1 MGTTTAS
8 PRAMAPTHRRDF
20 RPRALGL
27 VFLGVIALGWLTSLV
42 PSRGVVAVVEVERK
56 TADAGFST
64 LQSSSAES
72 RKEIGEEISINPEIN
87 RRDPQGVVAR
97 EQLNKAK
104 NEIKA
109 RQYDQAIT
117 RLTESHALV
126 QSYPEAYFL
135 VGKALEGKKDYQAA
149 RDFYVAAIDR
159 NPWLADAHWGVAT
172 TSESLGDLPA
182 ALGGMRSYLHTEPDP
197 DPNRLKIGQARSAIW
212 EWESQLGRYDWGPT
226 KGIPPGFTR
235 DELKRDGKGVAI
247 KIQRLETLQPDGTMK
262 YDIRHADKVK
272 IFPR

>member
-1 MGTTTAS
+1 MTGTTVS
-8 PRAMAPTHRRDF
+8 PSAVPPRRSDF
-20 RPRALGL
+20 RLRALAL
-27 VFLGVIALGWLTSLV
+27 VVLGVVALGGLTSWV
-42 PSRGVVAVVEVERK
+42 PSRGVVAEVKVPRK
-56 TADAGFST
+56 TTDAGFST
-64 LQSSSAES
+64 LQSLSEES
-72 RKEIGEEISINPEIN
+72 GKASGEELSISPEN
-87 RRDPQGVVAR
+87 DSKDHQSVVAR
-97 EQLNKAK
+97 DQMNKAK

-109 RQYDQAIT
+109 RQYDQAIS
-117 RLTESHALV
+117 RLTEMHAAV
-126 QSYPEAYFL
+126 QSYPEAYL
-135 VGKALEGKKDYQAA
+135 LIGKALEGKKDFKTA

-197 DPNRLKIGQARSAIW
+197 DPNRLKIAQARSAIW

-247 KIQRLETLQPDGTMK
+247 KMQRPETLQPDGSMK